1 MSDDRRPTEGADDDP
16 QPAERTAP
24 ATGVVE
30 PASGSVDKPPLD
42 APEPERTEP
51 AGAAWLPDVVTT
63 LLAIALA
70 MVVGAVLVALSD
82 EDAVQSLSYVFS
94 YPADFFSFA
103 GEAIWESYSSLV
115 AGSVGSTG
123 AIGTTLVRAAP
134 LICAG
139 LGVTLAF
146 RAGLF
151 NIGAQGQLVVGALTA
166 GYVGFTWDLPP
177 GVHLVAAILAGM
189 LGGAIW
195 GGIAGLLKARTGAHE
210 VITTIMLN
218 YLATS
223 FLLNYLLSKDAFQ
236 RSGSDNAQ
244 SPPPADSAMYLQ
256 IGNIHLGVFVA
267 VAAAIVVWWLI
278 ERSTF
283 GFELRAVGANP
294 AAARTAGM
302 SVERVYTLAMLGA
315 GLLAGLAAT
324 MNLLGKGDSLSSGV
338 AGSIGFDAITV
349 ALLGRATPLGTV
361 FAGLLF
367 GALSVGG
374 TAMQASA
381 GTPKELG
388 DVLQALIVLF
398 VAAPA
403 LVRGIVR
410 MRAAGGGSTVMAKG
424 WGS

>member
-1 MSDDRRPTEGADDDP
+1 MSEEGKRPDDGDDRTRSERSTAT
-16 QPAERTAP
+16 AEA
-24 ATGVVE
+24 VE
-30 PASGSVDKPPLD
+30 PAPGSGDKPPLES
-42 APEPERTEP
+42 PEPERTQP
-51 AGAAWLPDVVTT
+51 PGAAWLPDVITT

-70 MVVGAVLVALSD
+70 LVVGAVLIALSD
-82 EDAVQSLSYVFS
+82 EEAVQSLSYVFS
-94 YPADFFSFA
+94 YPADFFSYA

-115 AGSVGSTG
+115 AGSVGSLG

-151 NIGAQGQLVVGALTA
+151 NIGAQGQLVVGSLTA

-177 GVHLVAAILAGM
+177 GIHLLAAILAGM
-189 LGGAIW
+189 IGGALW

-236 RSGSDNAQ
+236 RAGSDNAQ
-244 SPPPADSAMYLQ
+244 SPPVSGSARYLEL
-256 IGNIHLGVFVA
+256 GNIHLGVFVA

-294 AAARTAGM
+294 DASRTAGM
-302 SVERVYTLAMLGA
+302 SVERAGRGPAGRPGRHDEPPRQGRLAEHRHRRHDRLRRDHRRPARAGHAARHRPRRPALRGAERGRDRDA
-315 GLLAGLAAT
+315 GLGR
-324 MNLLGKGDSLSSGV
+324 DSQ
-338 AGSIGFDAITV
+338 
-349 ALLGRATPLGTV
+349 
-361 FAGLLF
+361 
-367 GALSVGG
+367 GA
-374 TAMQASA
+374 
-381 GTPKELG
+381 
-388 DVLQALIVLF
+388 
-398 VAAPA
+398 
-403 LVRGIVR
+403 R
-410 MRAAGGGSTVMAKG
+410 
-424 WGS
+424 